1 MGGVIPSA
9 DLERVGR
16 VWTPSLGGAVALLE
30 WVEVVVDDPVD
41 AAFVTLAAAKA
52 AKSGL
57 DEILDGFARGRES
70 GDGELSWFS

>member
-30 WVEVVVDDPVD
+30 WVEVVVDGPVD

-70 GDGELSWFS
+70 GDGKLSWFS